1 MKWGV
6 RSARS
11 VSGPKAIMY
20 GLTSDLNRFCSLGIK
35 SRQAVVKRQNIPG
48 TMYDLTRKSRKRCQY
63 NLLSS
68 STYRRYS
75 QRFNESQNSLKE
87 VGRTGGGRGEDLLL
101 WEGKGFGNGIG
112 SSLSKAQVQL
122 SRITVFSLNTVR
134 NGLPAEN

>member
-1 MKWGV
+1 MASPVIVIAFAYWGL
-6 RSARS
+6 SQ
-11 VSGPKAIMY
+11 GKLW
-20 GLTSDLNRFCSLGIK
+20 LTI
-35 SRQAVVKRQNIPG
+35 RQNIPG
-48 TMYDLTRKSRKRCQY
+48 TMYDLTRNSRKHCQY

-122 SRITVFSLNTVR
+122 SRITVFSLNIVR

>member
-1 MKWGV
+1 MALPVILIAFAHWGL
-6 RSARS
+6 SQ
-11 VSGPKAIMY
+11 GKLW
-20 GLTSDLNRFCSLGIK
+20 LTI
-35 SRQAVVKRQNIPG
+35 RQNIPG
-48 TMYDLTRKSRKRCQY
+48 TMYDLTRKSRKHCQY

-134 NGLPAEN
+134 DGLLAEN